1 MVTGWGGKQNEPHL
15 VGNMPFFC
23 QTEELAQN
31 LDVSLY
37 LKVNQT
43 KKGSCLILP
52 LFQRYWYSTMLHSI
66 QKYVLY
72 ICARPLSVL
81 LRSTLIIKL

>member
-52 LFQRYWYSTMLHSI
+52 LFQRY
-66 QKYVLY
+66 
-72 ICARPLSVL
+72 
-81 LRSTLIIKL
+81 